1 MLLFSE
7 VQLFMQY
14 SGIFHVTFV
23 LATTTHTH
31 EGRIS
36 QKRVF
41 EINFE
46 FF

>member
-14 SGIFHVTFV
+14 SGIFHVTSV
-23 LATTTHTH
+23 LATTTHAH

-36 QKRVF
+36 QNRVF
-41 EINFE
+41 ETSFE